1 MTPRHALVVLSLS
14 VTIAY
19 GSALVKSQNRDA
31 AEGAQRFMEYCA
43 GCHGADGRGGD
54 KTPSLVASPDLPA
67 QSDGELIRIVHDGT
81 TGGMPPF
88 AQIGDANIEA
98 VVHYLRLLHNDSATT
113 TTSSEATFAGDASA
127 GRELY
132 FGKAQCSTCHLM
144 QGKGGFIAHS
154 LTDYGRRS
162 APEAIRHAIT
172 NPDDPLVSSSQLV
185 TVTTGAGESLSGVL
199 RNEDNFTMAIQT
211 EDGRYHLFA
220 KSDLENVRYSG
231 QSLMPRDYAKRLTP
245 KELDDLVS
253 FIMAAGKASHIDLIQ
268 SR

>member
-1 MTPRHALVVLSLS
+1 MTPRHAIVVLSLS
-14 VTIAY
+14 LTIAY
-19 GSALVKSQNRDA
+19 ASALVRAQNRDA

-54 KTPSLVASPDLPA
+54 KAPSLVASPDLTA

-98 VVHYLRLLHNDSATT
+98 VVHYLRLLHNESATIT
-113 TTSSEATFAGDASA
+113 ASSEATFAGDANA

-132 FGKAQCSTCHLM
+132 FGKAQCSTCHMM

-154 LTDYGRRS
+154 LTDYGRSR

-172 NPDDPLVSSSQLV
+172 SPDDPLVSSSQIV

-211 EDGRYHLFA
+211 EDGQYHLFA
-220 KSDLENVRYSG
+220 KSDLKNVQYSRH
-231 QSLMPRDYAKRLTP
+231 SLMPGDYARRLTS

-253 FIMAAGKASHIDLIQ
+253 FIMEPVKAARTEAIET
-268 SR
+268 R